1 MRAAAKNCPGASAL
15 LGTSGLTVRRAPV
28 LISHTSL
35 DTISPANMRPRRR
48 PELRVYTELI
58 LQAIVT
64 GILLGGVYS
73 LICVGLTL
81 TFGVMRIINFAHGE
95 FLMVAMYGT
104 YFFTQAFHTESYFAV
119 IAMLPGLFLFGIFVF
134 HLLVRPILGAEP
146 LNQMLLLVGLSL
158 VLQNGAL
165 ALFSPDTRS
174 VQSALA
180 YSKIEFGDVI
190 VSMPKLI
197 ACVVSV
203 AITLAL
209 YWLLQFTELG
219 RRIRA
224 AASDRETAALMG
236 INVNRVN
243 LLAFGI
249 GVGSLGIAGPVMMPI
264 FYIVPNIGSFFI
276 LIAFVVVV
284 LGGIGN
290 FMGALFASFI
300 VAIAE
305 SLGALFMPGSTAPV
319 LPFLLFILVLLFKPE
334 GLFAAPAR

>member
-1 MRAAAKNCPGASAL
+1 VVDL
-15 LGTSGLTVRRAPV
+15 V
-28 LISHTSL
+28 
-35 DTISPANMRPRRR
+35 
-48 PELRVYTELI
+48 
-58 LQAIVT
+58 LQAIVS

-95 FLMVAMYGT
+95 FLMVGMYAT
-104 YFFTQAFHTESYFAV
+104 YFFAQAFHTEAYAALPV
-119 IAMLPGLFLFGIFVF
+119 VLPGLFAFGVVVY

-146 LNQMLLLVGLSL
+146 LNQILLLMGFSL
-158 VLQNGAL
+158 VLQNAAL
-165 ALFSPDTRS
+165 AAFSPDARS
-174 VQSALA
+174 LQSALSMA
-180 YSKIEFGDVI
+180 KLEAGPII
-190 VSMPKLI
+190 VSVPKLI
-197 ACVVSV
+197 AFGASLV
-203 AITLAL
+203 ITAGL
-209 YWLLQFTELG
+209 YWLLRATELG

-236 INVNRVN
+236 INVGRVN

-249 GVGSLGIAGPVMMPI
+249 GVGCLGVAAPLIMPI
-264 FYIVPNIGSFFI
+264 FYIVPNIGTFFI

-290 FMGALFASFI
+290 FMGAFLASFI
-300 VAIAE
+300 VAVAE

-334 GLFAAPAR
+334 GLLGARAR

>member
-1 MRAAAKNCPGASAL
+1 MVDL
-15 LGTSGLTVRRAPV
+15 V
-28 LISHTSL
+28 
-35 DTISPANMRPRRR
+35 
-48 PELRVYTELI
+48 
-58 LQAIVT
+58 LQAIVS

-95 FLMVAMYGT
+95 FLMVGMYAT
-104 YFFTQAFHTESYFAV
+104 YFFAQAFHTEAYAALPV
-119 IAMLPGLFLFGIFVF
+119 VLPGLFAFGVLVY

-146 LNQMLLLVGLSL
+146 LNQMLLLMGFSL
-158 VLQNGAL
+158 VLQNAAL
-165 ALFSPDTRS
+165 AAFSPDARS
-174 VQSALA
+174 LQSALSMA
-180 YSKIEFGDVI
+180 KLEAGPII
-190 VSMPKLI
+190 VSVSKLI
-197 ACVVSV
+197 AFGASLV
-203 AITLAL
+203 ITAGL
-209 YWLLQFTELG
+209 YWLLRSTELG

-236 INVNRVN
+236 INVGRVN

-249 GVGSLGIAGPVMMPI
+249 GVGCLGVAAPLIMPI
-264 FYIVPNIGSFFI
+264 FYIVPNIGTFFI

-284 LGGIGN
+284 LGGIGD
-290 FMGALFASFI
+290 FVGALLASFI

-334 GLFAAPAR
+334 GLLGARAR

>member
-1 MRAAAKNCPGASAL
+1 MN
-15 LGTSGLTVRRAPV
+15 
-28 LISHTSL
+28 L
-35 DTISPANMRPRRR
+35 D
-48 PELRVYTELI
+48 LI

-64 GILLGGVYS
+64 GLLLGGVYC
-73 LICVGLTL
+73 LICAGLTL
-81 TFGVMRIINFAHGE
+81 TFGVMKIINFAHGE
-95 FLMVAMYGT
+95 FLMIAMYGA
-104 YFFTQAFHTESYFAV
+104 YFFSQYFHAEAYTSV
-119 IAMLPGLFLFGIFVF
+119 VVVLPGLFILGVLVF
-134 HLLVRPILGAEP
+134 HFLVRPILGAEP

-165 ALFSPDTRS
+165 SLFSADTRS
-174 VQSALA
+174 VQSAIA
-180 YSKIEFGDVI
+180 YSKIELGEVI
-190 VSMPKLI
+190 VSIPRLI
-197 ACVVSV
+197 AFAVSV
-203 AITLAL
+203 IITLAL
-209 YWLLQFTELG
+209 YWLLRSTELG

-249 GVGSLGIAGPVMMPI
+249 GVGCLGIAGPVMMPV
-264 FYIVPNIGSFFI
+264 FYVVPNIGTFFI

-290 FMGALFASFI
+290 FLGAMVASFV

-319 LPFLLFILVLLFKPE
+319 LPFLLFILALLFKPE
-334 GLFAAPAR
+334 GLFGTRSA

>member
-1 MRAAAKNCPGASAL
+1 V
-15 LGTSGLTVRRAPV
+15 T
-28 LISHTSL
+28 L
-35 DTISPANMRPRRR
+35 D
-48 PELRVYTELI
+48 LI
-58 LQAIVT
+58 LQAIAT

-73 LICVGLTL
+73 LICTGLTL

-95 FLMVAMYGT
+95 FLMVAMYAS
-104 YFFTQAFHTESYFAV
+104 FFFSQAFHTEAYTAILLV
-119 IAMLPGLFLFGIFVF
+119 VPGLFIFGVLVF
-134 HLLVRPILGAEP
+134 QLLVRPVLAAEP

-174 VQSALA
+174 VQSALL
-180 YSKIEFGDVI
+180 YSKVELGEIIIGV
-190 VSMPKLI
+190 PKLI
-197 ACVVSV
+197 AFAASIAV
-203 AITLAL
+203 TFAL
-209 YWLLQFTELG
+209 YWLLRSTELG
-219 RRIRA
+219 RQIRA
-224 AASDRETAALMG
+224 AASDREAAALMG

-243 LLAFGI
+243 LIAFGI
-249 GVGSLGIAGPVMMPI
+249 GIATLGIAGPVMLPI

-290 FMGALFASFI
+290 FMGALVASFV
-300 VAIAE
+300 VAITE

-334 GLFAAPAR
+334 GLFGAKPQ

>member
-1 MRAAAKNCPGASAL
+1 MVDL
-15 LGTSGLTVRRAPV
+15 V
-28 LISHTSL
+28 
-35 DTISPANMRPRRR
+35 
-48 PELRVYTELI
+48 
-58 LQAIVT
+58 LQAIVS

-95 FLMVAMYGT
+95 FLMVGMYAT
-104 YFFTQAFHTESYFAV
+104 YFFAQAFHTEAYAALPV
-119 IAMLPGLFLFGIFVF
+119 VLPGLFAFGVLVY

-146 LNQMLLLVGLSL
+146 LNQMLLLMGFSL
-158 VLQNGAL
+158 VLQNAAL
-165 ALFSPDTRS
+165 AAFSPDARS
-174 VQSALA
+174 LQSALSMA
-180 YSKIEFGDVI
+180 KLEAGPII
-190 VSMPKLI
+190 VSVPKLI
-197 ACVVSV
+197 AFGASLV
-203 AITLAL
+203 ITAGL
-209 YWLLQFTELG
+209 YWLLRSTELG

-236 INVNRVN
+236 INVGRVN

-249 GVGSLGIAGPVMMPI
+249 GVGCLGVAAPLIMPI
-264 FYIVPNIGSFFI
+264 FYIVPNIGTFFI

-284 LGGIGN
+284 LGGIGD
-290 FMGALFASFI
+290 FVGALLASFI

-334 GLFAAPAR
+334 GLLGARAR

>member
-1 MRAAAKNCPGASAL
+1 VVDL
-15 LGTSGLTVRRAPV
+15 V
-28 LISHTSL
+28 
-35 DTISPANMRPRRR
+35 
-48 PELRVYTELI
+48 
-58 LQAIVT
+58 LQAIVS

-95 FLMVAMYGT
+95 FLMVGMYAT
-104 YFFTQAFHTESYFAV
+104 YFLAQAFHTEAYAALPV
-119 IAMLPGLFLFGIFVF
+119 VLPGLFAFGVLVY

-146 LNQMLLLVGLSL
+146 LNQMLLLMGFSL
-158 VLQNGAL
+158 VLQNAAL
-165 ALFSPDTRS
+165 AAFSPDARS
-174 VQSALA
+174 LQSALSMA
-180 YSKIEFGDVI
+180 KLEAGPII
-190 VSMPKLI
+190 VSVPKLI
-197 ACVVSV
+197 AFGASLV
-203 AITLAL
+203 ITAGL
-209 YWLLQFTELG
+209 YWLLRSTELG

-236 INVNRVN
+236 INVGRVN

-249 GVGSLGIAGPVMMPI
+249 GVGCLGVAAPLIMPI
-264 FYIVPNIGSFFI
+264 FYIVPNIGTFFI

-284 LGGIGN
+284 LGGIGD
-290 FMGALFASFI
+290 FVGALLASFI

-334 GLFAAPAR
+334 GLLGARAR

>member
-1 MRAAAKNCPGASAL
+1 M
-15 LGTSGLTVRRAPV
+15 T
-28 LISHTSL
+28 L
-35 DTISPANMRPRRR
+35 D
-48 PELRVYTELI
+48 LI
-58 LQAIVT
+58 LQAIAT

-73 LICVGLTL
+73 LICTGLTL

-95 FLMVAMYGT
+95 FLMVAMYAS
-104 YFFTQAFHTESYFAV
+104 YFFSQALHTEAYTAILV
-119 IAMLPGLFLFGIFVF
+119 VVPGLFIFGVFVF
-134 HLLVRPILGAEP
+134 QLLVRPILSAEP

-174 VQSALA
+174 VQSALL
-180 YSKIEFGDVI
+180 YSKIELGDVI
-190 VSMPKLI
+190 IGVPKLI
-197 ACVVSV
+197 AFATSV
-203 AITLAL
+203 AVTFAL
-209 YWLLQFTELG
+209 YWLLRSTELG
-219 RRIRA
+219 RQIRA
-224 AASDRETAALMG
+224 AASDREAAALMG

-243 LLAFGI
+243 LIAFGI
-249 GVGSLGIAGPVMMPI
+249 GVGTLGIAGPVMLPI

-290 FMGALFASFI
+290 FMGALVASFV
-300 VAIAE
+300 VAVTE

-334 GLFAAPAR
+334 GLFGARPR

>member
-1 MRAAAKNCPGASAL
+1 MN
-15 LGTSGLTVRRAPV
+15 
-28 LISHTSL
+28 L
-35 DTISPANMRPRRR
+35 D
-48 PELRVYTELI
+48 LI

-64 GILLGGVYS
+64 GVLLGGVYC

-81 TFGVMRIINFAHGE
+81 TFGVMGIINFAHGE
-95 FLMVAMYGT
+95 FLMIAMYGA
-104 YFFTQAFHTESYFAV
+104 YFFSQFFHTEAYTSV
-119 IAMLPGLFLFGIFVF
+119 VVDLPGLFILGVAVF
-134 HLLVRPILGAEP
+134 HFLIRPILGVEP

-165 ALFSPDTRS
+165 ALFSADTRS
-174 VQSALA
+174 IQSAIT
-180 YSKIEFGDVI
+180 YSKIELGEVI
-190 VSMPKLI
+190 VGIPRLI
-197 ACVVSV
+197 AFSVSV
-203 AITLAL
+203 IITLAL
-209 YWLLQFTELG
+209 YWLLRSTELG

-243 LLAFGI
+243 LIAFGI
-249 GVGSLGIAGPVMMPI
+249 GVGCLGIAGPVMMPV
-264 FYIVPNIGSFFI
+264 FYVVPNIGTFFI

-290 FMGALFASFI
+290 FIGAMVASFV

-334 GLFAAPAR
+334 GLFGTRSA

>member
-1 MRAAAKNCPGASAL
+1 VNL
-15 LGTSGLTVRRAPV
+15 D
-28 LISHTSL
+28 LIF
-35 DTISPANMRPRRR
+35 
-48 PELRVYTELI
+48 
-58 LQAIVT
+58 QAIVT
-64 GILLGGVYS
+64 GLLLGGVYC

-95 FLMVAMYGT
+95 FLMIAMYGA
-104 YFFTQAFHTESYFAV
+104 YFFSQFFHTEAYTSV
-119 IAMLPGLFLFGIFVF
+119 IVDLPGLFILGVAVF
-134 HLLVRPILGAEP
+134 HFLIRPILGAEP

-165 ALFSPDTRS
+165 ALFSADTRS
-174 VQSALA
+174 VQSAIA
-180 YSKIEFGDVI
+180 YSKIELGEVI
-190 VSMPKLI
+190 VGIPRLI
-197 ACVVSV
+197 AFSVSLI
-203 AITLAL
+203 ITLAL
-209 YWLLQFTELG
+209 YWLLRSTELG

-243 LLAFGI
+243 LIAFGI
-249 GVGSLGIAGPVMMPI
+249 GVGCLGIAGPVMMPI
-264 FYIVPNIGSFFI
+264 FYVVPNIGTFFI

-290 FMGALFASFI
+290 FMGAMVASFV

-334 GLFAAPAR
+334 GLFGTRSA

>member
-1 MRAAAKNCPGASAL
+1 MVDL
-15 LGTSGLTVRRAPV
+15 V
-28 LISHTSL
+28 
-35 DTISPANMRPRRR
+35 
-48 PELRVYTELI
+48 
-58 LQAIVT
+58 LQAIVS

-95 FLMVAMYGT
+95 FLMVGMYAT
-104 YFFTQAFHTESYFAV
+104 YFFAQAFHTEAYAALPV
-119 IAMLPGLFLFGIFVF
+119 VLPGLFAFGVVVY

-146 LNQMLLLVGLSL
+146 LNQILLLMGFSL
-158 VLQNGAL
+158 VLQNAAL
-165 ALFSPDTRS
+165 AAFSPDARS
-174 VQSALA
+174 LQSALSMA
-180 YSKIEFGDVI
+180 KLEAGPII
-190 VSMPKLI
+190 VSVPKLI
-197 ACVVSV
+197 AFGASLV
-203 AITLAL
+203 ITAGL
-209 YWLLQFTELG
+209 YWLLRATELG

-236 INVNRVN
+236 INVGRVN

-249 GVGSLGIAGPVMMPI
+249 GVGCLGVAAPLIMPI
-264 FYIVPNIGSFFI
+264 FYIVPNIGTFFI

-290 FMGALFASFI
+290 FMGAFLASFI
-300 VAIAE
+300 VAVAE

-334 GLFAAPAR
+334 GLLGARAR

>member
-1 MRAAAKNCPGASAL
+1 VVDL
-15 LGTSGLTVRRAPV
+15 V
-28 LISHTSL
+28 
-35 DTISPANMRPRRR
+35 
-48 PELRVYTELI
+48 
-58 LQAIVT
+58 LQAIVS

-95 FLMVAMYGT
+95 FLMVGMYAT
-104 YFFTQAFHTESYFAV
+104 YFLAQAFHTEAYAALPV
-119 IAMLPGLFLFGIFVF
+119 VLPGLFAFGVLVY

-146 LNQMLLLVGLSL
+146 LNQMLLLMGFSL
-158 VLQNGAL
+158 VLQNAAL
-165 ALFSPDTRS
+165 AAFSPDARS
-174 VQSALA
+174 LQSALSMA
-180 YSKIEFGDVI
+180 KLEAGPII
-190 VSMPKLI
+190 VSVSKLI
-197 ACVVSV
+197 AFGASLV
-203 AITLAL
+203 ITAGL
-209 YWLLQFTELG
+209 YWLLRATELG

-236 INVNRVN
+236 INVGRVN

-249 GVGSLGIAGPVMMPI
+249 GVGCLGVAAPLIMPI
-264 FYIVPNIGSFFI
+264 FYIVPNIGTFFI

-284 LGGIGN
+284 LGGIGD
-290 FMGALFASFI
+290 FVGALLASFI

-334 GLFAAPAR
+334 GLLGARAR

>member
-1 MRAAAKNCPGASAL
+1 MN
-15 LGTSGLTVRRAPV
+15 
-28 LISHTSL
+28 L
-35 DTISPANMRPRRR
+35 D
-48 PELRVYTELI
+48 LI

-64 GILLGGVYS
+64 GLLLGGVYC

-81 TFGVMRIINFAHGE
+81 TFGVMKIINFAHGE
-95 FLMVAMYGT
+95 FLMIAMYGA
-104 YFFTQAFHTESYFAV
+104 YFFSQYFHTEAYTSV
-119 IAMLPGLFLFGIFVF
+119 VVVLPGLFILGVLVF
-134 HLLVRPILGAEP
+134 HFLVRPILGAEP

-165 ALFSPDTRS
+165 SLFSADTRS
-174 VQSALA
+174 VQSAIA
-180 YSKIEFGDVI
+180 YSKIELGEVI
-190 VSMPKLI
+190 VGIPRLI
-197 ACVVSV
+197 AFAVSV
-203 AITLAL
+203 MITLAL
-209 YWLLQFTELG
+209 YWLLRSTELG

-224 AASDRETAALMG
+224 VASDRETAALMG

-249 GVGSLGIAGPVMMPI
+249 GVGCLGIAGPVMMPV
-264 FYIVPNIGSFFI
+264 FYVVPNIGTFFI

-290 FMGALFASFI
+290 FMGTMVASFV

-334 GLFAAPAR
+334 GLFGTRSA